1 MELLAPVGSFEV
13 LEKAIAAGCD
23 AVYLAGKQF
32 GARAYAENFDYDN
45 LIEAIK
51 YAHRYGVKVHVTVN
65 TLIFDNEMD
74 EVMDYIGFLYV
85 NDVDAVIVQDL
96 GLASLIHR
104 SYPDF
109 AMHASTQINAQTLED
124 VKVLKKLGFSRVI
137 LGREVSIEEI
147 KRIRDSKIDI
157 ELETFIHGALCM
169 SYSGGCY
176 FSSFEGGRSGNRGRC
191 AQPCRKLYQFNGKKG
206 YFLSPKDLCTIDA
219 VKELARY
226 VDSMKIL
233 IDYISGYNDD
243 GQECYD
249 LIHDIFELTSC
260 YEIVYEN
267 EDNEIIYSKYS
278 PLQTVATWD
287 YKTPSN
293 LTGLVRTWEETDLD
307 GNIITKVEL
316 TDKNGI
322 RIYDYDGTKAVLT
335 EELSHNWNDVP
346 AIAVETDFAIFET
359 CEDVISAYEQLI
371 QNMRNTFQYNDTDC
385 KLKISGYAPENP
397 MTAVNEKGEVIVNP
411 ARVKEDDAVLA
422 TKTFYVSEGGDINWI
437 SKPVD
442 ASGVQTILK
451 MYQDLMFQ
459 LAGIPNTSDLA
470 FNSADLNASAIDRK
484 FYIMNM
490 ATSSA
495 VSLLKKA
502 LLRRWELIFGRINIK
517 KQTQFDFRDIVVD
530 IPKNLPAN
538 DSELAEQMLKLKGLV
553 SDETI
558 VEKLG
563 YNYLA
568 EKEKLNEETDENM
581 LANLERMQAMQGM
594 GIGNDELTDQ
604 QEQQEEG
611 LPEPEENTEE

>member
-1 MELLAPVGSFEV
+1 MLQIADLEEYTVDDIDELLGLIRPVLSKRRVMYSNDEEATILPFEKFITDLATGYTAGQPTYNV
-13 LEKAIAAGCD
+13 EISKDEEKNRILKQLLDKD
-23 AVYLAGKQF
+23 A
-32 GARAYAENFDYDN
+32 
-45 LIEAIK
+45 
-51 YAHRYGVKVHVTVN
+51 
-65 TLIFDNEMD
+65 
-74 EVMDYIGFLYV
+74 
-85 NDVDAVIVQDL
+85 
-96 GLASLIHR
+96 
-104 SYPDF
+104 
-109 AMHASTQINAQTLED
+109 
-124 VKVLKKLGFSRVI
+124 
-137 LGREVSIEEI
+137 
-147 KRIRDSKIDI
+147 
-157 ELETFIHGALCM
+157 
-169 SYSGGCY
+169 
-176 FSSFEGGRSGNRGRC
+176 
-191 AQPCRKLYQFNGKKG
+191 
-206 YFLSPKDLCTIDA
+206 KDD
-219 VKELARY
+219 KY

-397 MTAVNEKGEVIVNP
+397 MTTVNEKGEVIVNP

-502 LLRRWELIFGRINIK
+502 LLRLRG
-517 KQTQFDFRDIVVD
+517 
-530 IPKNLPAN
+530 A
-538 DSELAEQMLKLKGLV
+538 
-553 SDETI
+553 DETAARGEARDY
-558 VEKLG
+558 VQ
-563 YNYLA
+563 A
-568 EKEKLNEETDENM
+568 E
-581 LANLERMQAMQGM
+581 
-594 GIGNDELTDQ
+594 
-604 QEQQEEG
+604 
-611 LPEPEENTEE
+611 